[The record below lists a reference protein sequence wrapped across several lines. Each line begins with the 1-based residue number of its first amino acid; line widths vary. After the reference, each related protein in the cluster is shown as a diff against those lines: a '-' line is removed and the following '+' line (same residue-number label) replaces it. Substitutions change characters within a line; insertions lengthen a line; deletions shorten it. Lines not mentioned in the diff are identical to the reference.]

1 MQCPMLHNSLL
12 IRSGGNHLCSVSL
25 DSSLLFLRLSNSILM
40 RRRNLHYWVTV
51 FLLAALIPVLRSQHL
66 PLRFDWITVSVAYW
80 VILGVQSIFLAVL
93 LACIGTP
100 QILSPLIDR
109 YRRNWLRL
117 VAVAA
122 YFAVLAW
129 ATTVTKS
136 LVLSVVT
143 VALLELYDRKGAR
156 DLSRTAGAVLV
167 PAAYL
172 FLGFLL
178 VLAYNCA
185 IVSVRYAFLTD
196 PALAGIDRWLL
207 QGHAVW
213 ELTHWGL
220 RVFPISFFKFLEF
233 IYFGMFPQIG
243 AAILLVALWDGR
255 ARALLLVGTV
265 LLSYYFALA
274 LFYLWPA
281 LGPFTVCPDH
291 FSRFPPSLAA
301 YTIQK
306 TLMVHALALYHHDPF
321 RRIPIDYFIALPS
334 MHIVQPLI
342 VIWFLRRWK
351 RMVIVLAIYD
361 VVLVAAILFLEMHYV
376 IDLIVGILVA
386 ALSIAICAGP
396 LRQTGRTRDNV

>member
-1 MQCPMLHNSLL
+1 MLHNSMLPL
-12 IRSGGNHLCSVSL
+12 RSGGNQLCCVWL
-25 DSSLLFLRLSNSILM
+25 DSTVVFLRLSNGTLM
-40 RRRNLHYWVTV
+40 RRRNLHYWVTL
-51 FLLAALIPVLRSQHL
+51 FLLAALIPVLRSQRL
-66 PLRFDWITVSVAYW
+66 PVRFDWIRVSVAYW
-80 VILGVQSIFLAVL
+80 LILGVQSVFLAVL
-93 LACIGTP
+93 LALIGGW
-100 QILSPLIDR
+100 QILSPLIHR
-109 YRRNWLRL
+109 YRRNWPRL
-117 VAVAA
+117 PAVLV

-129 ATTVTKS
+129 ATSVTKS

-143 VALLELYDRKGAR
+143 VALLELYERKGSR
-156 DLSRTAGAVLV
+156 DLSRTAAAVWL

-178 VLAYNCA
+178 VLAYNSA
-185 IVSVRYAFLTD
+185 IVSVRYAFSTD
-196 PALAGIDRWLL
+196 PALAEIDRWLL
-207 QGHAVW
+207 HGHAVW

-220 RVFPISFFKFLEF
+220 RVFPLSFFKFLEF

-243 AAILLVALWDGR
+243 AAILLVALSDGR
-255 ARALLLVGTV
+255 ARALLFVGTV
-265 LLSYYFALA
+265 LLSYDFALA
-274 LFYLWPA
+274 LFYIWPA

-291 FSRFPPSLAA
+291 FSRFPTSLAA

-306 TLMVHALALYHHDPF
+306 TLMVHAVALYHHDPV

-351 RMVIVLAIYD
+351 RMVWALAIYD

-396 LRQTGRTRDNV
+396 TWESESYASNV